1 MIILIISG
9 AGSGQSQRMN
19 ASDEEIRDEEI
30 IEDERGRED
39 SEINTH
45 THHISVLHLLGKVLK
60 KIMEPQSL
68 SLTACVQYVANISGV

>member
-1 MIILIISG
+1 MIILIITG
-9 AGSGQSQRMN
+9 ADSGQNQRMN

-45 THHISVLHLLGKVLK
+45 THHISVLHLLGRFEK
-60 KIMEPQSL
+60 KK
-68 SLTACVQYVANISGV
+68 